1 MKTREIKELNTKEIQ
16 ERIDVEKGHLVRLK
30 LNHAISPLDN
40 PLQIKVVRRTLARL
54 ATVLRQR
61 EKKKKKLDPDG
72 NKKFKKRENR
82 CRF

>member
-16 ERIDVEKGHLVRLK
+16 ERMDTEQDQLSRLK

-40 PLQIKVVRRTLARL
+40 PLQIKVVRRTIARL

-61 EKKKKKLDPDG
+61 EI
-72 NKKFKKRENR
+72 NQ
-82 CRF
+82 